1 MLMILKQLENF
12 GRSVCRQVSSVRVAK
27 FAHAVEERRMDTVDQ
42 QRSAGRRRVRN
53 VCLSQS
59 STAEMVLAEWSH

>member
-53 VCLSQS
+53 V
-59 STAEMVLAEWSH
+59 W